1 MANLPNKEP
10 LKINLTQS
18 TNNSKY
24 TCRNYG
30 QNNNDMKL
38 NLNIQPL
45 ESWIKTGKE
54 PLLIAGPCSAET
66 EDQLVAT
73 AHLLA
78 KTGRVSALRAGIWKP
93 RTRPGE
99 FEGIGS
105 IGLEW
110 LKRAKE
116 ETGLPT
122 AVEVATAK
130 HVEEALKAGVDILWV
145 GARSTANPFTV
156 QEIADALKGVD
167 VPVMVKN
174 PVNPDLTLW
183 IGALERINN
192 AGITKLAAIHRGFSS
207 YEKSAFRNEPMW
219 DLAINLKTHAPH
231 LPIICDPSHISGN
244 RDLIPYISQKA
255 LDMDMQGLM
264 IESHIDPTI
273 AWTDAKQQVTPAAL
287 EELIGRLTL
296 RKPETRNVEVN
307 DKLADLRNSID
318 KIDDLVIQK
327 MAERMQIVEQIG
339 NYKRDNNITILQV
352 NRWDEILNK
361 RTSYAR
367 ALKLSTEFA
376 EKLLELIHSESI
388 RKQTEIMNKDQVS
401 VPAEKLTH
409 V

>member
-1 MANLPNKEP
+1 
-10 LKINLTQS
+10 
-18 TNNSKY
+18 
-24 TCRNYG
+24 
-30 QNNNDMKL
+30 MKL

-45 ESWIKTGKE
+45 STWLKTGKE
-54 PLLIAGPCSAET
+54 PLVIAGPCSAET

-78 KTGRVSALRAGIWKP
+78 QTGRVSALRAGIWKP

-130 HVEEALKAGVDILWV
+130 HVEEALKSGVDILWV
-145 GARSTANPFTV
+145 GARSTVNPFTV

-167 VPVMVKN
+167 IPVMVKN
-174 PVNPDLTLW
+174 PVNPDLSLW

-219 DLAINLKTHAPH
+219 DIAIHLKTLAPH
-231 LPIICDPSHISGN
+231 LPIINDPSHITGN
-244 RDLIPYISQKA
+244 RDLIGYISQKA
-255 LDMDMQGLM
+255 LDLDMQGLM
-264 IESHIDPTI
+264 IESHIDPTV
-273 AWTDAKQQVTPAAL
+273 AWTDAAQQVTPRAL
-287 EELIGRLTL
+287 VEIIERLAL
-296 RKPETRNVEVN
+296 RKPEVGDAVVK
-307 DKLADLRNSID
+307 DKLAELRAQID
-318 KIDDLVIQK
+318 KIDDLVFQK
-327 MAERMQIVEQIG
+327 VGERMKIAEKIG
-339 NYKRDNNITILQV
+339 EYKKDNGITILQV

-361 RTSYAR
+361 RTTYGK
-367 ALKLSTEFA
+367 ALKLSPDFT
-376 EKLLELIHSESI
+376 EKLLELLHAESI
-388 RKQTEIMNKDQVS
+388 RRQTEVMNKAQETQ
-401 VPAEKLTH
+401 PAEKLTH
-409 V
+409 A

>member
-1 MANLPNKEP
+1 
-10 LKINLTQS
+10 
-18 TNNSKY
+18 
-24 TCRNYG
+24 
-30 QNNNDMKL
+30 MKL
-38 NLNIQPL
+38 ELNIQPL

-54 PLLIAGPCSAET
+54 PLVIAGPCSAET

-78 KTGRVSALRAGIWKP
+78 QTGRVSALRAGIWKP

-110 LKRAKE
+110 LKRAKA

-174 PVNPDLTLW
+174 PVNPDLSLW

-219 DLAINLKTHAPH
+219 DIAIHLKTLAPH
-231 LPIICDPSHISGN
+231 LPMINDPSHITGN
-244 RDLIPYISQKA
+244 RSLIGYVSQKA
-255 LDMDMQGLM
+255 LDLDMQGLM
-264 IESHIDPTI
+264 IESHIDPSV
-273 AWTDAKQQVTPAAL
+273 AWTDAAQQVTPAAL
-287 EELIGRLTL
+287 VEIIDHLTL
-296 RKPETRNVEVN
+296 RQPEVKDAVVK
-307 DKLADLRNSID
+307 DKLAELRSQID

-327 MAERMQIVEQIG
+327 VAERMQIAEKIG
-339 NYKRDNNITILQV
+339 QYKKDNGITILQV

-361 RTSYAR
+361 RTTYAK
-367 ALKLSTEFA
+367 ALKLSGEFT
-376 EKLLELIHSESI
+376 EKLLELLHSESI
-388 RKQTEIMNKDQVS
+388 RKQTEVMNKDQ
-401 VPAEKLTH
+401 AGQAADKLTH
-409 V
+409 A